1 MTATDAQVRLI
12 MRERRKGRTQEQA
25 AVRANLRSR
34 KTVGKYEQLGKLPSE
49 LKQAR
54 TYRTRLDP
62 FEADWDE
69 LEQMLQDAPELE
81 AKTLFDWLCERN
93 SGQYAEG
100 QLRTLQRRVSNWRA
114 LHDSQLLTLDQ
125 VHHPGEVLQTDGTW
139 MNDLGIT
146 LQGTPF
152 PHILIHSVLTY
163 SNWEWGRVVQ
173 SESLLAIRLGLQSA
187 LVKLGHVPKIH
198 QTDNTTAAT
207 HNLGP
212 AMCAK
217 PLEERGFNAEY
228 LQLMAH
234 YGMEPRTI
242 HVGSP
247 NENGDV
253 EAANGAFKRAVKQHL
268 LLRGSRDF
276 ASLPA
281 YEAFLG
287 GIMEK
292 RNAGRQA
299 KLAEELAQMPPLTVE
314 PWPQMR
320 ELTVRVGHNGILR
333 VLNNGYTVPSGLKG
347 KRVKVKVYEWE
358 IEVWYANQCVE
369 TLSRMT
375 GVQRYQINYRHV
387 IDSLLRKPGGFRNY
401 RYREGLFPRAV
412 FRRAWEALDRR
423 FSPRKADLAYLRIL
437 KLAAGGLETDVA
449 GALELLLGSPTD
461 WDDQTVAERVQPIA
475 ASLPDLQPQEI
486 NLSVY
491 DQLLSVESAIPEGGH
506 VSA

>member
-12 MRERRKGRTQEQA
+12 MRERSKGRTQDQA
-25 AVRANLRSR
+25 AVKANLHSR
-34 KTVGKYEQLGKLPSE
+34 KTVSKYEQLGKLPSE

-54 TYRTRLDP
+54 TYRTRSDP
-62 FEADWDE
+62 FKADWDE
-69 LEQMLQDAPELE
+69 VEKILEDAPELE
-81 AKTLFDWLCERN
+81 AKTLFDWLNER
-93 SGQYAEG
+93 SPGKYQEG
-100 QLRTLQRRVSNWRA
+100 QMRTLQRRVSRWRA
-114 LHDSQLLTLDQ
+114 LYDSQLLTLDQ

-139 MNDLGIT
+139 MNNLRIT
-146 LQGTPF
+146 LQGAPF
-152 PHILIHSVLTY
+152 NHILIHSVLAY

-187 LVKLGHVPKIH
+187 LVKLGYVPKIH

-212 AMCAK
+212 AMYAK
-217 PLEERGFNAEY
+217 PLEERGFNEEY

-242 HVGSP
+242 HVSSP

-253 EAANGAFKRAVKQHL
+253 ESSNGAFKRAVKQHL

-276 ASLPA
+276 ENLEA
-281 YEAFLG
+281 YEAFLW

-299 KLAEELAQMPPLTVE
+299 KLVEELAQMPPLTVD
-314 PWPQMR
+314 PWPHMR
-320 ELTVRVGHNGILR
+320 ELTVRVGSNGILR
-333 VLNNGYTVPSGLKG
+333 VLNNGYTVPSGLKN

-369 TLSRMT
+369 SILRLT

-387 IDSLLRKPGGFRNY
+387 IDTLLRKPGGFRNY
-401 RYREGLFPRAV
+401 RYRDDLFPGTI
-412 FRRAWEALDRR
+412 FRQAWESLNVR
-423 FSPRKADLAYLRIL
+423 FSPRKADLTYLRIL
-437 KLAAGGLETDVA
+437 KLSAQGLETDVA
-449 GALELLLGSPTD
+449 DALKLLLASSTA
-461 WDDQTVAERVQPIA
+461 WDDHSVSELVQPIA
-475 ASLPDLQPQEI
+475 ATLPYLQQQTV
-486 NLSVY
+486 NLAVY
-491 DQLLSVESAIPEGGH
+491 DQLLYQEGCH

>member
-12 MRERRKGRTQEQA
+12 MRERNNGRTQEQA
-25 AVRANLRSR
+25 AVKANLSSR
-34 KTVGKYEQLGKLPSE
+34 KTVRKYERLGKLPSE

-54 TYRTRLDP
+54 TYRTRSDP
-62 FEADWDE
+62 FDADWDE
-69 LEQMLQDAPELE
+69 LEKMLQEAPELE
-81 AKTLFDWLCERN
+81 AKTLFDWLGERHP
-93 SGQYAEG
+93 GKYQEG
-100 QLRTLQRRVSNWRA
+100 QLRTLQRRVSNWRV
-114 LHDSQLLTLDQ
+114 LNENPVLTLDQ

-139 MNDLGIT
+139 MNNLGIT
-146 LQGTPF
+146 IQGTPF
-152 PHILIHSVLTY
+152 AHILIHSVLPY

-173 SESLLAIRLGLQSA
+173 SESLLAIRLGLQST
-187 LVKLGHVPKIH
+187 LVKLGYVPKVH

-217 PLEERGFNAEY
+217 PYAERGFNDEY

-234 YGMEPRTI
+234 YGIEPRTI

-247 NENGDV
+247 NENGDI
-253 EAANGAFKRAVKQHL
+253 ESANGAFKRAVKQHL

-276 ASLPA
+276 GSLEA
-281 YEAFLG
+281 YEAFLW

-292 RNAGRQA
+292 RNAGRQE
-299 KLAEELAQMPPLTVE
+299 KLAEELAHMQPLSVE

-320 ELTVRVGHNGILR
+320 ELMVRVGNNGILR
-333 VLNNGYTVPSGLKG
+333 VLNNGYTVPSGLKS

-369 TLSRMT
+369 TLPRIT

-401 RYREGLFPRAV
+401 RYREDLFPRTV
-412 FRRAWEALDRR
+412 FRRSWEALDRR
-423 FSPRKADLAYLRIL
+423 LSPRQADLAYLRIL
-437 KLAAGGLETDVA
+437 KLAAQGLETDVA
-449 GALELLLGSPTD
+449 DTLELLLACPQD
-461 WDDQTVAERVQPIA
+461 WDDQSVAERVQPIR
-475 ASLPDLQPQEI
+475 SDLPDLHQPAV
-486 NLSVY
+486 NLSDY
-491 DQLLSVESAIPEGGH
+491 DQLLSQEVDH